1 MQDDVFWLR
10 KHADA
15 ELMHV
20 NVIRSEYPAS
30 DSKEL
35 DYLKPMNRGILK
47 LIELKMQKTKEWRD
61 IIFIQTEG
69 IHQYSIS
76 TSNTALQVIEANDE
90 PHDDNIMPLLGED
103 DDTIAIE
110 PEVGQA
116 GQPEDDDDEEEEDDG
131 DDGDDGDEE
140 EEEEND
146 EEEESESSAMDIDG
160 IPI

>member
-15 ELMHV
+15 ELMYA
-20 NVIRSEYPAS
+20 NVIRREYSAS
-30 DSKEL
+30 DTKEL
-35 DYLKPMNRGILK
+35 DNLKPLNRGMLK
-47 LIELKMQKTKEWRD
+47 LIDLKMQKTKEWRD

-90 PHDDNIMPLLGED
+90 PHGDNIMPLLGEE
-103 DDTIAIE
+103 DDTIVIE
-110 PEVGQA
+110 PEVEQA

-131 DDGDDGDEE
+131 DDGD
-140 EEEEND
+140 
-146 EEEESESSAMDIDG
+146 EEEESESLAMDIDG